1 MFWVL
6 QKKIILYYT
15 ELLKLDYI
23 FLQSSWTV

>member
-1 MFWVL
+1 VL